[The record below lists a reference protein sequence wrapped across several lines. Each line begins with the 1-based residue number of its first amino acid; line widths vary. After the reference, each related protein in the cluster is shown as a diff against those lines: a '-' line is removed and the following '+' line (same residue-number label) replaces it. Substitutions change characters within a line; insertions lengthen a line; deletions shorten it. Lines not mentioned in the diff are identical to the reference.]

1 MHWSIEN
8 IGPNACYLSAMR
20 RLGLKGIGFLS
31 AIVYAANALHH
42 GWTPPAAKSAMDDL
56 QAWLTILAL
65 LALYWAGYRRLLHDR
80 IHSFREV
87 IFPAIPLVAISFV
100 TIPYNST
107 DVFLYIDA
115 GWAQAHYGLN
125 PYQQVLRD
133 IPQATNDRMIRPDW
147 MRDNKNPWLDLPFVY
162 GFLFALL
169 TKATA
174 GIGRG
179 YWWPTLALF
188 KCANVVAY
196 FVCSRLVW
204 RLTKSAGDLR
214 ADTSLY
220 LFAWSPLILQHHIAN
235 AHNDLLVGCLIV
247 LAAYLMTTGSGSIW
261 APTAL
266 IASSMI
272 KYVTLPLVPVSIWF
286 VGRRNGAARAAT
298 STLLAALAAL
308 LVSLPFLGSISTFR
322 FDLISTQLFKTTAG
336 SLYAFLFYLYRFA
349 GRFAAFGSTETFGSS
364 LKILLWFIGASMIG
378 VEGYRFCRK
387 REPSFEDWIAIN
399 SWIIFVI
406 ILIASS
412 QFY

>member
-1 MHWSIEN
+1 
-8 IGPNACYLSAMR
+8 
-20 RLGLKGIGFLS
+20 
-31 AIVYAANALHH
+31 
-42 GWTPPAAKSAMDDL
+42 
-56 QAWLTILAL
+56 
-65 LALYWAGYRRLLHDR
+65 
-80 IHSFREV
+80 
-87 IFPAIPLVAISFV
+87 
-100 TIPYNST
+100 
-107 DVFLYIDA
+107 
-115 GWAQAHYGLN
+115 
-125 PYQQVLRD
+125 
-133 IPQATNDRMIRPDW
+133 MIRPDW

-169 TKATA
+169 SKALS
-174 GIGRG
+174 GIGHG

-204 RLTKSAGDLR
+204 RLTKSAADLR

-247 LAAYLMTTGSGSIW
+247 LAAYLMTNGSRSVW

-266 IASSMI
+266 MASSMI
-272 KYVTLPLVPVSIWF
+272 KYVTLPLVLVCICF
-286 VGRRNGAARAAT
+286 VGRRNGAARAGI
-298 STLLAALAAL
+298 STLLAILAAA

-322 FDLISTQLFKTTAG
+322 FDLISAQLFKTTAG

-349 GRFAAFGSTETFGSS
+349 GRFAALGSMETFGSV
-364 LKILLWFIGASMIG
+364 LQILLWFIGASVIG

-406 ILIASS
+406 IVIASS
-412 QFY
+412 QFYSWYLAMLLPLVLLLHADHWLRSLVVLLSATHALSLTSLSRKGIGYFLLTLFPAIALVYDHRAHSDSN